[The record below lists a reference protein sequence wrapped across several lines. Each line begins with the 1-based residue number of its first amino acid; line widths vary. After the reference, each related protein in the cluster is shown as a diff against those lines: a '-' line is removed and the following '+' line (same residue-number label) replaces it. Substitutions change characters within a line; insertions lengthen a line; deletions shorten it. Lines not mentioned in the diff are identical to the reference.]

1 METETITE
9 PNRTEALRKT
19 EEDDLYERLQKLN
32 QQLQFLNI
40 QEEYIKDD
48 QIKLKREEIRSKEE
62 LKRIQAVP
70 LTIGHFVEMI
80 DEVHGLVS
88 STGGTNY
95 YVRVLS
101 TIDREKLKS
110 STSIAMHRHSHSVV
124 DILPS

>member
-48 QIKLKREEIRSKEE
+48 QIKLKREEISKKKKSASKKEGPGE
-62 LKRIQAVP
+62 VDKLQSPKRKVP
-70 LTIGHFVEMI
+70 AKRQQ
-80 DEVHGLVS
+80 
-88 STGGTNY
+88 STVVVIKLPQDGG
-95 YVRVLS
+95 S
-101 TIDREKLKS
+101 GI
-110 STSIAMHRHSHSVV
+110 
-124 DILPS
+124 